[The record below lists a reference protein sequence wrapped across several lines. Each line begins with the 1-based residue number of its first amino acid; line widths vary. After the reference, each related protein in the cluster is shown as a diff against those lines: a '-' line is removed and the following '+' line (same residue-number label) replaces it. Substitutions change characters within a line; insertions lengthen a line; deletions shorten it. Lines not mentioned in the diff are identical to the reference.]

1 LDCKELTMTKR
12 NIIEREEWA
21 CCECAVIWPHL
32 DASCDDRCEDC
43 GGALVDPSLVLVA
56 LHAA

>member
-1 LDCKELTMTKR
+1 MTKR